1 MFGLHNI
8 TIEFLSDTILLN
20 ILAGIVLIVL
30 AFYLYIKTNPP
41 IPKYLQIIFIS
52 LRVIAVLA
60 LFCALFEPVLSYE
73 RTFTRKPHIA
83 VLLDE
88 SKSIEKIE
96 NESSRKTRRDSILS
110 SKAFEFITDKADI
123 ATFYFGENI
132 SENKSE
138 IKNEATALADAV
150 MFTENQHT
158 ENKFDYQILFS
169 DGNSNAGRKISD
181 IFSLLKTKTLTVDLS
196 MSGKQFDISVA
207 DVDYNPV
214 LFADRTTEINLKLQ
228 WKNAGEKTVPIQLL
242 DSARV
247 VAQSSYVINQS
258 EGFGEI
264 SLKYRPQDPG
274 QKILTLRV
282 GSGETEENKSNNSRT
297 FSVKVLKSKLS
308 ILMLSEKPDY
318 ELSFLKKYLQKSD
331 KYDIELRLL
340 GKKSG
345 NLTGR
350 IPSKQTELNRY
361 DLIII
366 HDVSPS
372 LLENKKEL
380 FDSYLSDKG
389 GSLWILLG
397 ENYAASQISPWF
409 NSLLPFSQ
417 SKRSSVVYKSFHAE
431 PSEGNLY
438 HPTIRIADNQSA
450 IRRAWAELPPFELF
464 VNCDNIYPQA
474 TILAYVSGMKNADGS
489 QIPIIGFTRKGPGKI
504 LAFSAQPFWNFGFLS
519 IGFGDSDYAY
529 KSIIAGS
536 ANWLTVDDN
545 LEPIRII
552 PQKKIYS
559 RGEPVRFDGF
569 AYDIG
574 YRPIPN
580 VSGTIVLKGTKD
592 NNYQADFLFID
603 DGKYRAEFK
612 NLKPGR
618 YTYQASFSKDNKIL
632 KNVTG
637 QIEVTEF
644 SLEEFNTDGD
654 RSNLEMIASIS
665 GGNYYKFSDFDNL
678 VQSIDLNPIKVIK
691 KTEVNLWDKLLLLIL
706 FITALSIEWLLR
718 KLNQLI

>member
-8 TIEFLSDTILLN
+8 TIEFLSDTIILN
-20 ILAGIVLIVL
+20 VLACIFLIVL
-30 AFYLYIKTNPP
+30 SFYVYIKTNPP
-41 IPKYLQIIFIS
+41 IPRYLQIIFIS

-73 RTFTRKPHIA
+73 RTFTRKPHVA

-96 NESSRKTRRDSILS
+96 NALSRKTRRDSLLS
-110 SKAFEFITDKADI
+110 SREFEFITDKADI
-123 ATFYFGENI
+123 TTYFFGENI

-138 IKNEATALADAV
+138 IQTEATALADAV

-181 IFSLLKTKTLTVDLS
+181 ISSLLKTKTLTVDIS
-196 MSGKQFDISVA
+196 MTGKQFDISV
-207 DVDYNPV
+207 DDIEYNPV

-228 WKNAGEKTVPIQLL
+228 WKNAENTTIPIQLF
-242 DSARV
+242 DSSRV
-247 VAQSSYVINQS
+247 VSQSTYVINQP

-264 SLKYRPQDPG
+264 SLKYRPHEPG
-274 QKILTLRV
+274 QKILTLKV
-282 GSGETEENKSNNSRT
+282 GASETEENKSNNSRS

-345 NLTGR
+345 NLAGK
-350 IPSKQTELNRY
+350 IPSKQAELNRY

-366 HDVSPS
+366 HDVSPL
-372 LLENKKEL
+372 LLESKKEL
-380 FDSYLSDKG
+380 FNSYLRDKG
-389 GSLWILLG
+389 GSLWVLLG
-397 ENYAASQISPWF
+397 ANYAASQISPWF

-417 SKRSSVVYKSFHAE
+417 SKKSSVVYKSFHAE

-438 HPTIRIADNQSA
+438 HPTIRIADNQSS
-450 IRRAWAELPPFELF
+450 IRRAWAELPPFELL
-464 VNCDNIYPQA
+464 VNCDNISPQA
-474 TILAYVSGMKNADGS
+474 TVLAYASGVKNSDDS

-504 LAFSAQPFWNFGFLS
+504 LAFSAQPFWNFGFIN
-519 IGFGDSDYAY
+519 IGLGDSDYAY
-529 KSIIAGS
+529 KRIIEGS

-545 LEPIRII
+545 LEPIRIF
-552 PQKKIYS
+552 PQKNIYS

-574 YRPIPN
+574 YRPIPD
-580 VSGTIVLKGTKD
+580 VSGTIVLNGVED
-592 NNYQADFLFID
+592 NNYQADLLFID

-618 YTYQASFSKDNKIL
+618 YTYQASFSKDDKLL
-632 KNVTG
+632 KEVTG

-654 RSNLEMIASIS
+654 RSNLEVIASIS
-665 GGNYYKFSDFDNL
+665 GGDYYKFSDFDKL
-678 VQSIDLNPIKVIK
+678 VQSIDLKPIKVIK